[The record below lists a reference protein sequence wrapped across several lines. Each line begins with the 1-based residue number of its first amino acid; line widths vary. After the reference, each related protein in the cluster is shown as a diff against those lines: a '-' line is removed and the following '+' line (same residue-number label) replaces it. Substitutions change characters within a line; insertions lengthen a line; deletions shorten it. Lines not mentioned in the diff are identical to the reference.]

1 MGLRPQ
7 IHLNNDDVPQTVH
20 LKLGLRRFR
29 ASFFSIYLSG
39 ENAMNRGLSL
49 FLSTLFAVTG
59 TARAEDG
66 IASHYGRSSGSKVA
80 CGGELNE
87 SALTAA
93 HRTLPCGARVRVEN
107 KRNGRSIIV
116 TINDRGPHLRS
127 RILDLTPA
135 GARALNFSGLAHVS
149 VRPEQ

>member
-1 MGLRPQ
+1 M
-7 IHLNNDDVPQTVH
+7 T
-20 LKLGLRRFR
+20 
-29 ASFFSIYLSG
+29 
-39 ENAMNRGLSL
+39 RGLSL
-49 FLSTLFAVTG
+49 FLSTLFAVTS
-59 TARAEDG
+59 TAKAEDG

-116 TINDRGPHLRS
+116 TINDRGPYLKS
-127 RILDLTPA
+127 RIIDLTPA
-135 GARALNFSGLAHVS
+135 AARALNFSGLAPVS
-149 VRPEQ
+149 VGRE

>member
-1 MGLRPQ
+1 
-7 IHLNNDDVPQTVH
+7 
-20 LKLGLRRFR
+20 
-29 ASFFSIYLSG
+29 
-39 ENAMNRGLSL
+39 MNRSPCFSL
-49 FLSTLFAVTG
+49 FLSTLFTVTG
-59 TARAEDG
+59 TANAEDG

-116 TINDRGPHLRS
+116 TINDRGPHLKS

-135 GARALNFSGLAHVS
+135 GARALNFSGLAQVS
-149 VRPEQ
+149 VRRE

>member
-1 MGLRPQ
+1 M
-7 IHLNNDDVPQTVH
+7 T
-20 LKLGLRRFR
+20 
-29 ASFFSIYLSG
+29 
-39 ENAMNRGLSL
+39 RGLSL
-49 FLSTLFAVTG
+49 FLSTLFAVTS
-59 TARAEDG
+59 TAKSEDG

-116 TINDRGPHLRS
+116 TINDRGPHLKS
-127 RILDLTPA
+127 RIIDLTPA
-135 GARALNFSGLAHVS
+135 GARALNFSGLAPVS
-149 VRPEQ
+149 VKRE

>member
-1 MGLRPQ
+1 MTRGLR
-7 IHLNNDDVPQTVH
+7 
-20 LKLGLRRFR
+20 
-29 ASFFSIYLSG
+29 
-39 ENAMNRGLSL
+39 L
-49 FLSTLFAVTG
+49 FLSTLFAVTSP
-59 TARAEDG
+59 AKAEDG

-116 TINDRGPHLRS
+116 TINDRGPHIKS

-135 GARALNFSGLAHVS
+135 GARALDFSGLAHVS
-149 VRPEQ
+149 VRREQ

>member
-1 MGLRPQ
+1 MYRNRLPETRAQALFVRPY
-7 IHLNNDDVPQTVH
+7 
-20 LKLGLRRFR
+20 
-29 ASFFSIYLSG
+29 FSIYSSG
-39 ENAMNRGLSL
+39 ENAMHRGLSL

-59 TARAEDG
+59 TANAEDG

-107 KRNGRSIIV
+107 KRNGRSIMV
-116 TINDRGPHLRS
+116 TINDRGPHLKS

-135 GARALNFSGLAHVS
+135 GARALDFSGLAHVS
-149 VRPEQ
+149 VRGEE